1 MTGAWHRPPGTPH
14 RLLTVL
20 AVLPLCCPA
29 LRGQTPAPKFAVPG
43 PILATCSRSRSSE
56 GADIL
61 AAPPGLR
68 VPLGR
73 SVWLDPA
80 RDLVIRVQ
88 PGDQCMVTVLGKDG
102 GRGAAG
108 SPPPGVLSPASF
120 PCAFGPE
127 QVRYTHFGA
136 HSPAQQRLRLQLR
149 YDSPSR
155 TLVLPFTMPVDVDF
169 TQLQVV
175 THNLPLTVE
184 KLRGFSNAIDHRVL
198 SFSTASLTAS
208 SPNGVPLTCRL
219 TPLPRESGPLPRYG
233 KLVAHSG
240 APLPLGR
247 GMDCQAFLMAQVHY
261 QHVAGTPSPNRDY
274 VPFLVEILAPEKE
287 RDIRLPRILAQEHFQ
302 MLVRIQ
308 EGAENTPPK
317 PSFGALMMMEVD
329 QFVLT
334 ALTLESLA
342 AEDLESNSDDL
353 VFNILTSPTALPES
367 HRQQG
372 YFINTDDP
380 LGQPVT
386 SFTQKDLRE
395 LKIAY
400 QPPTDDSNQERLFQ
414 LELEVMDVDGAA
426 SDPFAFMVVV
436 KPMNTLAPVASRN
449 QGLLLF
455 EGQSR
460 PLSSAQSLEISD
472 EDNLE
477 EVKVT
482 IVKGL
487 KHGQLVVLG
496 APTERKYFT
505 SADLTA
511 EGVIYQHDGSDTYS
525 DNIIFRMG
533 DGRHDVEFLFSITIV
548 PDDDEPPIVNTNTGL
563 SLTEGQVVQISH
575 FVLSATDIDSEDST
589 ILFVLKRPD
598 LEEEE
603 EERGWDLAPSSS
615 FTMQHLGEVLLRQ
628 SEPPPAPMGE
638 EQGWAYVE
646 KEGLYEKVVTEWL
659 QQDIQEGRVFY
670 RHLGPHSPSS
680 MIDQLVFHVQDD
692 HDPPNQSGQHFF
704 TIKVRP
710 VDVLSPE
717 LLPGVSLEMTVKEY
731 QLTPFQKKYLCYT
744 DVDSDDWH
752 LQYMLLTPPT
762 DIDNNHPAPAGEI
775 VLTDDPTTPVTQ
787 FTQAQVNHHKVAYQ
801 PPQQDVGIA
810 PRVVQFTYRVED
822 AAGNSVPGTFSLFLQ
837 PVDNQPPEVTN
848 SGFTVQEGKS
858 FILTSRELD
867 VIDPD
872 TDVDKI
878 VFTLAQG
885 PQHGHLLYLEGA
897 MAPGTYFMRD
907 DIVNGHLS
915 YQHGGS
921 EAMNDAFQLVVS
933 DRVHQVPITVQITIN
948 LINDGITIPRGGW
961 VGTSIDV
968 LENGVTEMTTAII
981 QGTDKDTDGLML
993 TFMLEK
999 PPKLGIILVNGFPTQ
1014 QFTQED
1020 LIKGVVVYA
1029 HTGGEIGMQ
1038 KQHDAFNLTISD
1050 YSDIW
1055 VVEDKIVEGVQVQVT
1070 VLPIDSVP
1078 PEVKVGELFSVA
1090 EGEKGTLTVRHL
1102 DTKDVDTI
1110 HDDVL
1115 CTIISQP
1122 SFGYLENIS
1131 PAPGSEKS
1139 RAGSPISAFTIKD
1152 ICLGNINYVQSIHKG
1167 VEPRED
1173 QVMFYCSDGVNFSP
1187 NHIFPII
1194 ILPTNDEQPEIFT
1207 HAFVVLEGMSLVI
1220 DTPLLNSAD
1229 ADLPPDEL
1237 RFQVTVLPQNGRIVQ
1252 QLATGSRPVHSF
1264 TLEDIQEAST
1274 IVYEHDDSE
1283 TTEDSFEVWVTDG
1296 KHMTHRKIPIIVILV
1311 DDETPRLTINDGLEV
1326 DIGQTKVITNQLLK
1340 ATDLDSNDKDLAYI
1354 LRSGPGQGLLQKL
1367 LEPGG
1372 KVWSNLTLGM
1382 NFTQSEIDQSLICY
1396 SHKGLEGVQDLIKF
1410 DVTDGINPL
1419 IDRYFYITISGT
1431 DKIFPEV
1438 INKGVTLKEGGR
1450 VVLTTDLLSTSDI
1463 NSPDEQLCFSITRA
1477 PSRGHLESSDFPGK
1491 PIDSFTQLQL
1501 AGNKISYVHTAE
1513 DEIKMDSFEFEVTD
1527 GHNTIFQTFRV
1538 SVIDVDNKK
1547 PILTI
1552 HHLLVQEGE
1561 RKLITPFE
1569 LSAEDQDSPDDLLH
1583 FTVTHIPTHG
1593 QILYNGSQPISSFTK
1608 KDLNENLI
1616 SYWHDGTETTEDSFS
1631 FIVTDGTHTDFYI
1644 FPDTVLAT
1652 HKPQVMRI
1660 QINSL
1665 DNGVPQIVVNK
1676 GAPDLRIL
1684 QTGHLGFLIT
1694 SKYLKSEDRDSPHKI
1709 LKYAVTS
1716 GPEHGNLINLGLGNG
1731 NIKMFTQADIDEM
1744 RLCYVLKE
1752 GSNSTNDIFYFS
1764 VEDTGGN
1771 KLTSQSFHL
1780 NWAWISLEKEH
1791 YVIDEDSE
1799 FLEVTLKR
1807 RGYLRETSFIS
1818 IGTKDGTA
1826 KKDKDFKGKPQ
1837 KQVQFNPG
1845 QSTAMWRVRIISD
1858 GKYEA
1863 SETFQIILSDP
1874 VMAALEFPKMATVE
1888 IIDPNDE
1895 SMVYIPESEY
1905 RIKEDIGEL
1914 LIPIRRSRDVSQ
1926 ELMVLCSTHQGTA
1939 SGTIPSTVLSYS
1951 DYISRPEDHSSILH
1965 FDKNET
1971 EKRCRVIIIDDSL
1984 YEEEETFSVTLSM
1997 PVGGQVG
2004 VRYPSTKVVILK
2016 DAEDEPVL
2024 YFGNAE
2030 YHVDESDGYVE
2041 VHIWRRGTDLSKPAT
2056 VTIQSKKTEPV
2067 SAEAGMDYVGVS
2079 QNLDFAPG
2087 MNIKTFR
2094 VNILDDLGQPV
2105 LEGPEKFELVL
2116 RMPMGSVLGD
2126 PSKTNIII
2134 NDTITDLPKVQ
2145 FKKSSYTGNERDGQV
2160 RAIIYRS
2167 GDISHSSTVRCFTRQ
2182 GSAQVTADYKE
2193 RPNTDDSTVIFL
2205 PGETEKAC
2213 VVTLED
2219 DSIYEEDEEFR
2230 LILGTPKSSSA
2241 FGASVGE
2248 QKEMLIKVKDDE
2260 DKPVIKFSKAK
2271 YSVQEPGQPWET
2283 AVLRIPVVRLGD
2295 TSKVS
2300 VVRIHTKDGSA
2311 TSGEDYNPVSKDIEF
2326 REGETEH
2333 FVELEVLYD
2342 GIREMREAL
2351 TIHLKPD
2358 ENMVA
2363 EIQMN
2368 KAIVYIE
2375 EMDSIADV
2383 TFPAIPQVVS
2393 LLLYDDTP
2401 TTKEKA
2407 SPPNGYPVVCVTACN
2422 SKYSD
2427 YDKTGSICTAENI
2440 NDTLTLYRW
2449 LVGAPASSNG
2459 VTSPM
2464 KEIDADTFFTN
2475 TKTITLDSIYFQAG
2489 SRVQCAARA
2498 VSTSGDVGLELL
2510 SSVITVS
2517 KIDGLCQPRMPG
2529 MVGAEPFS
2537 ARIRYTGP
2545 DEPDYPNLIK
2555 LTVKMPH
2562 LDGMLPVISTRPLS
2576 NFELMLSPDGT
2587 RVGNHKCSN
2596 LLDYRDIQTKYGF
2609 TTEYTRSTDII
2620 GEMLPYQYSTL
2631 RSAQTLRFYHSLNLD
2646 ACLWEFNSY
2655 YDMSELLTAC
2665 GGSVST
2671 DGQVLNLVQ
2680 SYVTLRV
2687 PLFVSYV
2694 FHSSAAVEGWKHFDL
2709 QSELRL
2715 TFVYDTSIL
2724 WKEGIGSPPESELQ
2738 GTLHPTSMRINKEGH
2753 LVVNFQ
2759 TEIRFQGQLVMS
2771 HPGTSLSSLVMSM
2784 DHPGLTFTLSLLRS
2798 EPTFHQPGQQ
2808 WSFVS
2813 DFAIRDYS
2821 GTYSIK
2827 LIPCVAALQQEYTF
2841 PIICHPR
2848 EPITFDLDIRFQ
2860 QVSDPVAAEF
2870 SLNTRMF
2877 LLSKKELWMSD
2888 NSMDF
2893 GEGSD
2898 VAFSEGSM
2906 IYGRV
2911 MVDPVQNL
2919 GDTFTCNI
2927 EKVFLCTGVDGY
2939 VPKYNPE
2946 NKHYG
2951 CLADSPSLLYRF
2963 KILDRIQP
2971 ETQAR
2976 RFQNV
2981 SFNAH
2986 LAADHADALPLVK
2999 QPGSDGF
3006 SLSSAALF
3014 QVAAGREWYL
3024 HAVYTVRSRRN
3035 TNKGTG
3041 KKSIEYQHMP
3051 APADS
3056 LAGTL
3061 SLKRSKRA
3069 NSDAPFL
3076 TPDIS
3081 TDQNRGTNI
3090 QHVALVRSTKAVLS
3104 HESFLPPGT
3113 QQQQQQQPGLEIAGV
3128 KVPGGTGPVLGGTV
3142 GLLLLSCTVL
3152 VAAFLLR
3159 HRRLASGKKAIPGS
3173 RKTLI
3178 TQHGGN
3184 DASEV

>member
-1 MTGAWHRPPGTPH
+1 MTGARHRPPGTSH
-14 RLLTVL
+14 QLLTVL
-20 AVLPLCCPA
+20 AVLVLCCPT
-29 LRGQTPAPKFAVPG
+29 LRAQTPEPELSVPG
-43 PILATCSRSRSSE
+43 LIFAAGSHSPEGAGILAPR
-56 GADIL
+56 
-61 AAPPGLR
+61 PGLR

-73 SVWLDPA
+73 SMLLDPA

-88 PGDQCMVTVLGKDG
+88 PGDRCMVTVLGKEG
-102 GRGAAG
+102 GRVATGF
-108 SPPPGVLSPASF
+108 PPPGALSPVSF

-136 HSPAQQRLRLQLR
+136 RSPAHQRLRLQLR

-155 TLVLPFTMPVDVDF
+155 TFILPFTMPVDVDF
-169 TQLQVV
+169 TQFEVV

-198 SFSTASLTAS
+198 NFSTASLTAS

-233 KLVAHSG
+233 KLVDHSG
-240 APLPLGR
+240 DPLPPGTE
-247 GMDCQAFLMAQVHY
+247 MDCQVFLMAGVHY
-261 QHVAGTPSPNRDY
+261 QHTASTRSPNRDY
-274 VPFLVEILAPEKE
+274 VPFLVEILGPEKE
-287 RDIRLPRILAQEHFQ
+287 GDIRLPRILAQEHFQ

-308 EGAENTPPK
+308 EGTENTPPR
-317 PSFGALMMMEVD
+317 PSFGAMMMMEVD

-334 ALTLESLA
+334 ALTQESLA

-353 VFNILTSPTALPES
+353 VFNILSSPTALPES

-372 YFINTDDP
+372 YLINTDDP
-380 LGQPVT
+380 FGQPVT
-386 SFTQKDLRE
+386 SFTQRDLRE

-414 LELEVMDVDGAA
+414 LELEVTDVDGAA

-477 EVKVT
+477 EVRVT
-482 IVKGL
+482 VAKGL
-487 KHGQLVVLG
+487 RHGQLVVLG

-511 EGVIYQHDGSDTYS
+511 ERVIYQHDGSDTYS
-525 DNIIFRMG
+525 DNIIFHMG
-533 DGRHDVEFLFSITIV
+533 DGLHDVEFLFSITIV
-548 PDDDEPPIVNTNTGL
+548 PGDDEPPIVNTNTGL
-563 SLTEGQVVQISH
+563 SLAEGEVVQISR

-589 ILFVLKRPD
+589 IRFVLKKPA
-598 LEEEE
+598 LEGKVG
-603 EERGWDLAPSSS
+603 ERGWGLAPSSS
-615 FTMQHLGEVLLRQ
+615 ITMQHLGEVLLRQ
-628 SEPPPAPMGE
+628 SEPPPPLINEGG
-638 EQGWAYVE
+638 QGWAYVE

-659 QQDIQEGRVFY
+659 QQDILEGRLFY
-670 RHLGPHSPSS
+670 HHLGAHHPRP

-704 TIKVRP
+704 IIKVQP
-710 VDVLSPE
+710 VDILSPE
-717 LLPGVSLEMTVKEY
+717 LHPGVSLEMTVKEY
-731 QLTPFQKKYLCYT
+731 QLTPFQKKFLCYT

-752 LQYMLLTPPT
+752 LRYMLLTPPT
-762 DIDNNHPAPAGEI
+762 DIDNNHPVPAGEI

-801 PPQQDVGIA
+801 PPQQEVGIA
-810 PRVVQFTYRVED
+810 PRVVQFMYRVED
-822 AAGNSVPGTFSLFLQ
+822 ASGNSVPGTFSLFLQ
-837 PVDNQPPEVTN
+837 PVDNQPPEITN
-848 SGFTVQEGKS
+848 SGFTVREGKN
-858 FILTSRELD
+858 FILTTRELD

-872 TDVDKI
+872 TDADKI

-885 PQHGHLLYLEGA
+885 PQHGHLLYLERV
-897 MAPGTYFMRD
+897 MASGTYFMKD
-907 DIVNGHLS
+907 DIFNGHIS
-915 YQHGGS
+915 YQHSGS
-921 EAMNDAFQLVVS
+921 ETTNDAFQLIVS
-933 DRVHQVPITVQITIN
+933 DMVHQVPITIQITIKT
-948 LINDGITIPRGGW
+948 IDDEITIPGGGW
-961 VGTSIDV
+961 VGISIDV
-968 LENGVTEMTTAII
+968 VENGATEITTGII
-981 QGTDKDTDGLML
+981 QGTDMNTDNLM
-993 TFMLEK
+993 TFTVEK
-999 PPKLGIILVNGFPTQ
+999 SPKLGIILVNGLPTE
-1014 QFTQED
+1014 QFTQSD
-1020 LIKGVVVYA
+1020 LINGAVVYA

-1038 KQHDAFNLTISD
+1038 TQHDAFNLTISD
-1050 YSDIW
+1050 HSDVW
-1055 VVEDKIVEGVQVQVT
+1055 VVEGKIVEGVQVQVT

-1078 PEVKVGELFSVA
+1078 PEVKVGELFSVP
-1090 EGEKGTLTVRHL
+1090 EGGKGTLTLRHL
-1102 DTKDVDTI
+1102 DTKDVDTP

-1115 CTIISQP
+1115 CTITGQP
-1122 SFGYLENIS
+1122 SFGYLENSS

-1139 RAGSPISAFTIKD
+1139 QVGTPISAFTIND
-1152 ICLGNINYVQSIHKG
+1152 VRLGHINYIQSIHKG
-1167 VEPRED
+1167 VEPRKD
-1173 QVMFYCSDGVNFSP
+1173 QVTFYCSDGVNFSP
-1187 NHIFPII
+1187 NYIFPII
-1194 ILPTNDEQPEIFT
+1194 ILPTNDEQPELFT
-1207 HAFVVLEGMSLVI
+1207 REFVVLEGMSLVI

-1237 RFQVTVLPQNGRIVQ
+1237 QFQITVQPQNGRIVQ
-1252 QLATGSRPVHSF
+1252 QLATGSQPVHSF
-1264 TLEDIQEAST
+1264 TLEEIQEAST

-1283 TTEDSFEVWVTDG
+1283 TKEDSFEVWVTDG
-1296 KHMTHRKIPIIVILV
+1296 KHMIHRKIPITVILV

-1326 DIGQTKVITNQLLK
+1326 DIGQTKVITNQVLQ
-1340 ATDLDSNDKDLAYI
+1340 ATDLDSDDKDLAYI

-1382 NFTQSEIDQSLICY
+1382 NFTQSEIDQGLICY
-1396 SHKGLEGVQDLIKF
+1396 SHKVLEGAQDLIKF

-1419 IDRYFYITISGT
+1419 LDKYFYVTISGT
-1431 DKIFPEV
+1431 DKVFPEV

-1450 VVLTTDLLSTSDI
+1450 VTLTTDLLSTSDI

-1491 PIDSFTQLQL
+1491 PIDYFTQLQL

-1513 DEIKMDSFEFEVTD
+1513 DEVKMDSFEFEVTD
-1527 GHNTIFQTFRV
+1527 GHNTIFQTFHV
-1538 SVIDVDNKK
+1538 SIIDVDNKK
-1547 PILTI
+1547 PVLTI

-1569 LSAEDQDSPDDLLH
+1569 LSAEDQDSSDSHLR
-1583 FTVTHIPTHG
+1583 FTITHIPTHG

-1608 KDLNENLI
+1608 QDLNENLI

-1652 HKPQVMRI
+1652 HKPQVMKIR
-1660 QINSL
+1660 INSL

-1676 GAPDLRIL
+1676 GAPALRIL

-1694 SKYLKSEDRDSPHKI
+1694 SKSLKAKDQDSPHKL
-1709 LKYAVTS
+1709 LKYTVTS
-1716 GPEHGNLINLGLGNG
+1716 GPEHGNLIHLGLGSG
-1731 NIKMFTQADIDEM
+1731 NIKMFIQADIDEM
-1744 RLCYVLKE
+1744 KLCYVLKE
-1752 GSNSTNDIFYFS
+1752 GSNATSDTFYFS

-1780 NWAWISLEKEH
+1780 NWAWISLEKER
-1791 YVIDEDSE
+1791 YVIDEESKL
-1799 FLEVTLKR
+1799 LEVTLKR
-1807 RGYLRETSFIS
+1807 RGYLGETSFIS
-1818 IGTKDGTA
+1818 IGTKNGTA
-1826 KKDKDFKGKPQ
+1826 QKDKDFKGKPQ

-1845 QSTAMWRVRIISD
+1845 QSTATWKVRIISD
-1858 GKYEA
+1858 GKYET
-1863 SETFQIILSDP
+1863 SETFHIILSDP

-1888 IIDPNDE
+1888 IVDPNDE
-1895 SMVYIPESEY
+1895 STVYIPESEY
-1905 RIKEDIGEL
+1905 RIEEDIGEL
-1914 LIPIRRSRDVSQ
+1914 LIPIRRSGDVSQ

-1939 SGTIPSTVLSYS
+1939 SGTIPSSVLSYS
-1951 DYISRPEDHSSILH
+1951 DYISRPEDHTSILR
-1965 FDKNET
+1965 FDKDET

-1984 YEEEETFSVTLSM
+1984 YEKEETFNITLSM
-1997 PVGGQVG
+1997 PMGGQVG
-2004 VRYPSTKVVILK
+2004 VRYPSSKVVILK
-2016 DAEDEPVL
+2016 DADDEPAL
-2024 YFGNAE
+2024 YFENAE
-2030 YHVDESDGYVE
+2030 YHVDESAGFVE
-2041 VHIWRRGTDLSKPAT
+2041 VFVWRKGTDLSKPAT
-2056 VTIQSKKTEPV
+2056 VTIQSRKTEPV
-2067 SAEAGMDYVGVS
+2067 SAEAGMDYIGVS
-2079 QNLDFAPG
+2079 QNLNFAAG
-2087 MNIKTFR
+2087 EDMKTFH
-2094 VNILDDLGQPV
+2094 VTILDDLGQPV
-2105 LEGPEKFELVL
+2105 LEGLEKFELVL
-2116 RMPMGSVLGD
+2116 CMPMDSVLGE
-2126 PSKTNIII
+2126 PSKTTIII
-2134 NDTITDLPKVQ
+2134 NDTVTDLPKVQ
-2145 FKKSSYTGNERDGQV
+2145 FKKPFYTGNERDGQV
-2160 RAIIYRS
+2160 KAIISRN
-2167 GDISHSSTVRCFTRQ
+2167 GDISHNSTVRCYTRQ
-2182 GSAQVTADYKE
+2182 GSAQVTVDYKE
-2193 RPNTDDSTVIFL
+2193 RPNTDDSIVIFL

-2219 DSIYEEDEEFR
+2219 DFIYEDDEEFR

-2248 QKEMLIKVKDDE
+2248 QKEMLIRVKDEE
-2260 DKPVIKFSKAK
+2260 DKPVIKFSKGK
-2271 YSVQEPGQPWET
+2271 YSVQEPQHPGDS

-2300 VVRIHTKDGSA
+2300 VVRTHTKDGSA
-2311 TSGEDYNPVSKDIEF
+2311 ASGEDYNPVSKDIEF
-2326 REGETEH
+2326 KEGETEH
-2333 FVELEVLYD
+2333 FIEIEVLYD

-2351 TIHLKPD
+2351 TVHLKPD

-2368 KAIVYIE
+2368 KAVVYIE
-2375 EMDSIADV
+2375 EVDSVADV

-2393 LLLYDDTP
+2393 LLMYGDASA
-2401 TTKEKA
+2401 TKEKP
-2407 SPPNGYPVVCVTACN
+2407 SPPPGYPVVCVTACN
-2422 SKYSD
+2422 SKYPD
-2427 YDKTGSICTAENI
+2427 YGKTGSICTVENI

-2449 LVGAPASSNG
+2449 LVGAPASSTG

-2464 KEIDADTFFTN
+2464 QEIDANTFFTN
-2475 TKTITLDSIYFQAG
+2475 TKSITLDSIYFQAG

-2498 VSTSGDVGLELL
+2498 VSKSGDVGLELL

-2517 KIDGLCQPRMPG
+2517 KDGLCQPRMPG

-2555 LTVKMPH
+2555 LTVRMPH
-2562 LDGMLPVISTRPLS
+2562 LDGMLPVISTQPLS
-2576 NFELMLSPDGT
+2576 NFELTLSPDGM

-2596 LLDYRDIQTKYGF
+2596 LLDYSEIQTRHGFITKYA
-2609 TTEYTRSTDII
+2609 RSTDII
-2620 GEMLPYQYSTL
+2620 GETLPYQYNASL
-2631 RSAQTLRFYHSLNLD
+2631 RPARTLRFYHNLNLD

-2655 YDMSELLTAC
+2655 YAMSELLTAC

-2671 DGQVLNLVQ
+2671 DGQVLNIVQ

-2694 FHSSAAVEGWKHFDL
+2694 FHSSAAVGDWKHFDL
-2709 QSELRL
+2709 RSELRL
-2715 TFVYDTSIL
+2715 TFVYDTAIL
-2724 WKEGIGSPPESELQ
+2724 WKEGIGNPPGSELQ
-2738 GTLHPTSMRINKEGH
+2738 GTLHPTSMRINEEGR

-2759 TEIRFQGQLVMS
+2759 TEIWFRGQFVIS
-2771 HPGTSLSSLVMSM
+2771 HPGMSLTSVVVST

-2798 EPTFHQPGQQ
+2798 EPASHQPRQQ

-2813 DFAIRDYS
+2813 DFAIWDYS
-2821 GTYSIK
+2821 GTYTIK
-2827 LIPCVAALQQEYTF
+2827 LIPCVAAPQQEYTL

-2860 QVSDPVAAEF
+2860 QVSDPVDAEF

-2877 LLSKKELWMSD
+2877 LLSKKELWVSD
-2888 NSMDF
+2888 DSMDF
-2893 GEGSD
+2893 LEGSD
-2898 VAFSEGSM
+2898 VAFSEGSI

-2911 MVDPVQNL
+2911 TVDPVQNL

-2946 NKHYG
+2946 NKDYG
-2951 CLADSPSLLYRF
+2951 CLVDSPSLLYRF
-2963 KILDRIQP
+2963 KILDRAQP
-2971 ETQAR
+2971 ETQVR
-2976 RFQNV
+2976 RFRNV

-2986 LAADHADALPLVK
+2986 LAADHEDALPLVK

-3024 HAVYTVRSRRN
+3024 HAIYTVRSREN
-3035 TNKGTG
+3035 ANKDIG
-3041 KKSIEYQHMP
+3041 KRSIEYQHMP
-3051 APADS
+3051 PPAVS
-3056 LAGTL
+3056 LAGAL
-3061 SLKRSKRA
+3061 SSKRSRRA
-3069 NSDAPFL
+3069 NSDASTL
-3076 TPDIS
+3076 TQDIS
-3081 TDQNRGTNI
+3081 ADQNRGTNI
-3090 QHVALVRSTKAVLS
+3090 QHVSLVHSTKAVFS
-3104 HESFLPPGT
+3104 HKGFLPPGT
-3113 QQQQQQQPGLEIAGV
+3113 HDRQPGLEMADV
-3128 KVPGGTGPVLGGTV
+3128 KRPSSTGPVIGGTV
-3142 GLLLLSCTVL
+3142 SLLLLSCTML
-3152 VAAFLLR
+3152 VFLLR
-3159 HRRLASGKKAIPGS
+3159 HRRWASDKKAMPGN
-3173 RKTLI
+3173 RKTI
-3178 TQHGGN
+3178 TVQHGSN
-3184 DASEV
+3184 DSSEV